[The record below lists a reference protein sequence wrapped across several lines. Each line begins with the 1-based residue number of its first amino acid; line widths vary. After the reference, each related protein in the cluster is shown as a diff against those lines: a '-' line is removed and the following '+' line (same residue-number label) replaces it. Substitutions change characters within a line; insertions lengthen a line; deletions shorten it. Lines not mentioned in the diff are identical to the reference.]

1 MINLEKFTRENN
13 EKLVEIHWNDILNDY
28 TKNMILSKIV
38 LDNLSK
44 EEFFKEEV
52 SFFESINQ
60 QIEDYV
66 ENVKNPSYQIAIV
79 GAIKAGKSTLINA
92 LIGHELA
99 STNVTPETATLTKFR
114 YSEKNSLKIKFYT
127 RNEWNKIWKDAV
139 NKKADTFIDEYK
151 ELKSDEAK
159 DELLNKKDVYQIFDD
174 IEDMKK
180 EISRWTS
187 SKEKEH
193 YFVKEL
199 EIGISDLKLPPQI
212 CLVDTPGLN
221 DIIDYRS
228 KITRDYIDSANA
240 VIVCVNA
247 KTLRNE
253 EFLTITRVFSKA
265 RYKKDKIYI
274 LGTQID
280 IMNSAEDWKEQRKL
294 WIDILK
300 KEECYG
306 KFNTAI
312 EHLLG
317 ISSYAYSEALK
328 LKGIIDTGKVF
339 DLTGKRLITSEEAQK
354 IFKLVQENKYTEE
367 MTEQLKKNIIDFS
380 QIETVKEIIQL
391 KLLDDFNNSLV
402 KDFTERYK
410 VLIEEIIKFKM
421 DYRKILSE
429 KKEDL
434 EKTSDE
440 LNKKVEEERNKI
452 KELEKINEKLEEKI
466 KEATKSFNLD
476 FEEIESN
483 FKKLENG
490 IKKIKID
497 K

>member
-151 ELKSDEAK
+151 ELKSDEVK

>member
-1 MINLEKFTRENN
+1 MISLEKFTRENN

-151 ELKSDEAK
+151 ELKSDEVK

-294 WIDILK
+294 WVDILK

-367 MTEQLKKNIIDFS
+367 MTEQLKKNIINFS

-440 LNKKVEEERNKI
+440 LNKKVEEERSKI

-483 FKKLENG
+483 FKKLENR

>member
-52 SFFESINQ
+52 SFFESINR

-151 ELKSDEAK
+151 ELKSDEVK

>member
-1 MINLEKFTRENN
+1 MISLEKFTRENN

-151 ELKSDEAK
+151 ELKSDEVK

-294 WIDILK
+294 WVDILK

-367 MTEQLKKNIIDFS
+367 MTEQLKKNIINFS

-483 FKKLENG
+483 FKKLENR